1 MPIITV
7 TTTIITHFDVPE
19 GVGIDLIRHQALPVL
34 GADDE
39 GTDAVGVLQGTAL
52 NRVFIGA
59 ADARSMSVEHQITEG
74 AD

>member
-7 TTTIITHFDVPE
+7 TTTVITRFDVPE
-19 GVGIDLIRHQALPVL
+19 GVSIDLIRHQALPVL
-34 GADDE
+34 AEDDE

-52 NRVFIGA
+52 NMVFMGA
-59 ADARSMSVEHQITEG
+59 ADSRSMSVEHQITEG